1 MERQNTMA
9 SANWSVTRGFLENL
23 AHDLRQPLGDI
34 EMIAY
39 HLQTCATLEP
49 GQARE
54 MLAKIRRLVAQTD
67 EILCGSLQAVEDPS
81 ADFAAT
87 QRPLTGVPIPP
98 AGA

>member
-1 MERQNTMA
+1 MA